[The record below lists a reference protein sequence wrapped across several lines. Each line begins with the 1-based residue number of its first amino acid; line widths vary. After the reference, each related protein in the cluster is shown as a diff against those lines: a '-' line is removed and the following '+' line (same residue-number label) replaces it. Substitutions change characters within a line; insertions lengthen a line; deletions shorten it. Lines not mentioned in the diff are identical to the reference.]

1 MFVSDKAIRAIP
13 LPTYHLYEMARASM
27 QPARFMAE
35 TTRILLNNPLNP
47 FRNTPITRSL
57 LASAEM
63 TERYTRRYAKPSFNL
78 TSVLINGAQIV
89 VTEEISL
96 AKSFCNLLHF
106 KRAGKHSDPKVLI
119 VAPMSGHYATLLRA
133 TVEAFLPAHEVY
145 ITDWKDASTVPLSEG
160 VFDLDDYT
168 DYVMEF
174 IRHVGKGVNVIAVCQ
189 PSVPVLS
196 AVSRMEQ
203 MNESVVPNTL
213 TLMGG
218 PIDTRLNPTAVNKL
232 ADDKGLD
239 WFRTKVI
246 TRVPFPHAG
255 FMREVYPGFLQ
266 LSGFITMNYD
276 KHVDAHKTLFKNL
289 MRGND
294 EDSER
299 TRDFYDEYM
308 AVMDLTAEFYLQ
320 TIDKV
325 FIRHCL
331 PNGTMMHRDQHVD
344 PSAIKRVALATIE
357 GEKDDITGGGQTEAA
372 HKLCSNIPENR
383 RLHYVQEGVGHYGVF
398 SGSKFRKEIAPRLMK
413 FMRDMA

>member
-1 MFVSDKAIRAIP
+1 MFVSDKTIQAIP
-13 LPTYHLYEMARASM
+13 LPTYHMFEMARAMM
-27 QPARFMAE
+27 QPARMMAE
-35 TTRILLNNPLNP
+35 ATTFALSNPFNP
-47 FRNTPITRSL
+47 FRETPMARQM
-57 LASAEM
+57 LAGAEM
-63 TERYTRRYAKPSFNL
+63 TERYTRRYAKPAFNL
-78 TSVLINGAQIV
+78 PFTTIDGKEVAITEV
-89 VTEEISL
+89 VSWQ
-96 AKSFCNLLHF
+96 KPFCKLLHF
-106 KRAGKHSDPKVLI
+106 KRSGKHKDPKVLI
-119 VAPMSGHYATLLRA
+119 VAPMSGHYATLLRT
-133 TVEAFLPAHEVY
+133 TVETFLPAHEVY
-145 ITDWKDASTVPLSEG
+145 ITDWQDARMIPASEG
-160 VFDLDDYT
+160 KFDLDDYT
-168 DYVMEF
+168 DYVQEM

-196 AVSRMEQ
+196 AVSLMEAA
-203 MNESVVPNTL
+203 NEPVVPSTL

-246 TRVPFPHAG
+246 TRVPFPHLG
-255 FMREVYPGFLQ
+255 FSREVYPGFLQ
-266 LSGFITMNYD
+266 LTGFMTMNMD
-276 KHVDAHKTLFKNL
+276 KHVDAHKDLYKNL

-331 PNGTMMHRDQHVD
+331 PEGTMMVRDQHVD
-344 PSAIKRVALATIE
+344 PSKITRVALATIE

-372 HKLCSNIPENR
+372 HTLCTNIPDNR
-383 RLHYVQEGVGHYGVF
+383 RLHYTQDGVGHYGVF
-398 SGSKFRKEIAPRLMK
+398 SGSKFRAQIAPKLMK